1 MARRI
6 VWAIG
11 GLAIFA
17 AAALAGMHFYA
28 VRDHDPANPYS
39 RPYGYLMEHTVE
51 IDAAPEAV
59 TDFIVHEKAKHYRG
73 LAGAHDE
80 FTFIE
85 GDALMPGAVFETR
98 EFQEDEGVV
107 NRYTVTEVEPG
118 RAIRYESKPSLIYE
132 KRGEDWVQSG
142 TCNTYVRYDIE
153 PAGAGSRVTQTVVIE
168 MPNLFVKFIAD
179 MIILGEEGN
188 AWQDHLVEELEQLKA
203 AVEAESLSRP

>member
-17 AAALAGMHFYA
+17 AAALAGMYLYA

-59 TDFIVHEKAKHYRG
+59 TDFIVHEKAKHYRK

-80 FTFIE
+80 FAFIE

-118 RAIRYESKPSLIYE
+118 RAIRRPACRSRCG
-132 KRGEDWVQSG
+132 RGRCRG
-142 TCNTYVRYDIE
+142 G
-153 PAGAGSRVTQTVVIE
+153 PAGGRSWWRRGRCRNRPRRRSRC
-168 MPNLFVKFIAD
+168 
-179 MIILGEEGN
+179 
-188 AWQDHLVEELEQLKA
+188 
-203 AVEAESLSRP
+203 R